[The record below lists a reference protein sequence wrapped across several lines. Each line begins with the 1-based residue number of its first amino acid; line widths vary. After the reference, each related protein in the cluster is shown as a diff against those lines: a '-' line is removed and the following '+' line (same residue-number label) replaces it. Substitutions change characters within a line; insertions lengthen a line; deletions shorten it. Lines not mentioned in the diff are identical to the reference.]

1 MMHVWS
7 NQICISKSILG
18 DKCDKADECAK
29 SPCQNGGTCHLD
41 AKNHAVCTCTNGWS
55 SNHCDKS
62 KI

>member
-1 MMHVWS
+1 MMYVWS
-7 NQICISKSILG
+7 NQICICLSILG

-29 SPCQNGGTCHLD
+29 NPCQNGGTCHLD